1 MLEMVPDIAQS
12 THDIRN
18 IFADIR
24 NVPTILG
31 MFLLAFSVTTTIAI
45 IASEAPI
52 AQPVYYIST
61 KQEYAL
67 CYLLNISPSQISYLT
82 LHCNA
87 SAPSGSKI
95 SEDPCHSEYI
105 TCNSNG
111 EITSIVNIPI

>member
-1 MLEMVPDIAQS
+1 
-12 THDIRN
+12 
-18 IFADIR
+18 
-24 NVPTILG
+24 

-45 IASEAPI
+45 IASEVPI